1 VLVNCNTILFS
12 MALGLLGC
20 RARGANDPVEK
31 PSTVQTGIDI
41 TPKRSI
47 GKVVLGS
54 KVDQLPKGAIV
65 SGVAGELDGV
75 HFLIQDARVEDVW
88 IEDLRKFP
96 VPVRFAGRTIARDT
110 PLAELKALFGS
121 CQEVAVK
128 GGGYFNCS
136 AGIAIGTD
144 SAQQGEFV
152 QLRLKPR

>member
-1 VLVNCNTILFS
+1 MNRNTILLS
-12 MALGLLGC
+12 MALGLLSC
-20 RARGANDPVEK
+20 RAKGANDAMEK
-31 PSTVQTGIDI
+31 PSTIQSGIDI

-47 GKVVLGS
+47 GRVVLGS

-65 SGVAGELDGV
+65 SGVAGEIDGV

-96 VPVRFAGRTIARDT
+96 VPLRFAGRTIARDT
-110 PLAELKALFGS
+110 PLADLKALFGS
-121 CQEVAVK
+121 CQEVVVK
-128 GGGYFNCS
+128 GGVFFNCS
-136 AGIAIGTD
+136 AGITIGTD